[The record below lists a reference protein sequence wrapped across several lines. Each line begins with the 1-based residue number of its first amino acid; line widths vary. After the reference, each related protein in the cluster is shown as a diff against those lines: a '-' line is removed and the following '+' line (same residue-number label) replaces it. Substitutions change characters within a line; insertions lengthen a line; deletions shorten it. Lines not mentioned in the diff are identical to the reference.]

1 MTSFVWK
8 YFTRNSERVTQKGH
22 KEILATCNICKRVV
36 STKSAKKH
44 LNSTHNIHEDSKGKK
59 MESREVTSNRVHIG
73 RAIWEKIW
81 SAKNT
86 YL

>member
-1 MTSFVWK
+1 MLKIEVFVTTFAKQVPENDIRPLTSFVWK

-44 LNSTHNIHEDSKGKK
+44 LNSAHNIHEDSIGK
-59 MESREVTSNRVHIG
+59 
-73 RAIWEKIW
+73 
-81 SAKNT
+81 
-86 YL
+86 